1 MSEETKIG
9 PQEVRHMAEL
19 SRLEVSSEEEHV
31 FAGQFAEI
39 IGYMDVLQEV
49 DVTGIAPLYS
59 PVSHESRAREDQVQ
73 SVRSH
78 AEILANAPKA
88 DENYFIVPKI
98 V

>member
-1 MSEETKIG
+1 MSEEAKIG

-19 SRLEVSSEEEHV
+19 SRLNVSLEEERT

-39 IGYMDVLQEV
+39 LGYMDVLQEI
-49 DVTGIAPLYS
+49 DVQGIDPLYS
-59 PVSHESRAREDQVQ
+59 PVSHEAWAREDQAQ
-73 SVRSH
+73 NIRSH

-88 DENYFIVPKI
+88 DEHYFIVPKI